1 MLMRK
6 TSLQKYWPLYLLT
19 TAVAF
24 ILRYF
29 SKATDS
35 DVINWM
41 LAPTV
46 RWVSILSGI
55 TFQWERLVKVQRMFL
70 RHRAG
75 TIVYR

>member
-1 MLMRK
+1 MRK

-46 RWVSILSGI
+46 R
-55 TFQWERLVKVQRMFL
+55 
-70 RHRAG
+70 
-75 TIVYR
+75 